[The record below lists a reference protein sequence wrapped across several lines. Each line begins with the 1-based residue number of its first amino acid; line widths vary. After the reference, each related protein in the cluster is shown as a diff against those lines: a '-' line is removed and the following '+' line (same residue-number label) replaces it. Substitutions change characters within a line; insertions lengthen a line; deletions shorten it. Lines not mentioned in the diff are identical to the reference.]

1 MGKDDKLGS
10 IDGGMGGM
18 VVKPVKAS
26 SKPLMS
32 PDYTYSSKP
41 SKTSEVK
48 PEHDPE
54 RFNRVLKETENL
66 KERSSVLIDPDLVGR
81 LVIALIIFVIYM
93 IFFR

>member
-18 VVKPVKAS
+18 TVKPVKAV

-32 PDYTYSSKP
+32 PDYTYRSKP
-41 SKTSEVK
+41 SKATEAR

-66 KERSSVLIDPDLVGR
+66 KERSSVLIDPDLIGR
-81 LVIALIIFVIYM
+81 LVIAFLIFMIYM